1 MIEKELVVK
10 DEVGLHARP
19 ASLFVK
25 LAQEFNG
32 TVAVRFPKVNKET
45 GEVEVVEKDGKSMIG
60 ILSLGIAKDKP
71 FTLVLDGVDEESYLI
86 RFEQLLEIMS
96 SVLETLLNSS
106 KVQESEQWDALYDSL
121 PVVVAE
127 STKELS
133 DALSRLDQVG
143 GYGFIATWRK
153 NLFAFNPKLISKR
166 CGLIDENGNLL
177 KAARVPKN

>member
-1 MIEKELVVK
+1 
-10 DEVGLHARP
+10 
-19 ASLFVK
+19 
-25 LAQEFNG
+25 
-32 TVAVRFPKVNKET
+32 
-45 GEVEVVEKDGKSMIG
+45 
-60 ILSLGIAKDKP
+60 
-71 FTLVLDGVDEESYLI
+71 
-86 RFEQLLEIMS
+86 MS
-96 SVLETLLNSS
+96 SVLQTLLNSS
-106 KVQESEQWDALYDSL
+106 KVQKSEQWDALYDSL

>member
-1 MIEKELVVK
+1 
-10 DEVGLHARP
+10 
-19 ASLFVK
+19 
-25 LAQEFNG
+25 
-32 TVAVRFPKVNKET
+32 
-45 GEVEVVEKDGKSMIG
+45 
-60 ILSLGIAKDKP
+60 
-71 FTLVLDGVDEESYLI
+71 
-86 RFEQLLEIMS
+86 MS

-133 DALSRLDQVG
+133 DALSRLDQAG

>member
-1 MIEKELVVK
+1 
-10 DEVGLHARP
+10 
-19 ASLFVK
+19 
-25 LAQEFNG
+25 
-32 TVAVRFPKVNKET
+32 
-45 GEVEVVEKDGKSMIG
+45 
-60 ILSLGIAKDKP
+60 
-71 FTLVLDGVDEESYLI
+71 
-86 RFEQLLEIMS
+86 MS

-127 STKELS
+127 STKELT